1 MHADVQQ
8 RESTSKS
15 CFLFLFVMNV
25 PQGTGAITM
34 NTAIDKS
41 FASTMFRIDQ
51 YLRRSAIP
59 RIVA

>member
-1 MHADVQQ
+1 
-8 RESTSKS
+8 
-15 CFLFLFVMNV
+15 
-25 PQGTGAITM
+25 M

-51 YLRRSAIP
+51 YLSKGAIP